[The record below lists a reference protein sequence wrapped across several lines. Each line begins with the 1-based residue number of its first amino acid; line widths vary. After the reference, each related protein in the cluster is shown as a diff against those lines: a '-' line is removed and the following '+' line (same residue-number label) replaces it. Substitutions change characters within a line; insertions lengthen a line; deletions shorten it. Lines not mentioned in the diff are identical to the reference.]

1 MTNVDIEGAGFL
13 ELPQLSADVQR
24 LYDDDVERVGFV
36 MNVSRLWAHQ
46 PILHSG
52 LADLMGQA
60 ARAGSLTSRQRGILV
75 VACAS
80 ALGDAYCSLAWG
92 KKLAGVAGAEVAGS
106 VLRGDHDRL
115 DLTERALAGW
125 ARKITRHPNTTEPR
139 DVQALRDAGYDD
151 AQIFAITAF
160 VALRIAFA
168 TVNDALGA
176 RPDHELS
183 QTAPTSVRDAVTY
196 GRSVGGDE

>member
-1 MTNVDIEGAGFL
+1 MTNVEIKGAGFL

-36 MNVSRLWAHQ
+36 MNLSRLWGHQ
-46 PILHSG
+46 PILHNG
-52 LADLMGQA
+52 LADLIGQA
-60 ARAGSLTSRQRGILV
+60 ARAGALTSRQRGILV
-75 VACAS
+75 AACAS
-80 ALGDAYCSLAWG
+80 TLGDAYCSLAWG

-106 VLRGDHDRL
+106 VLRGDDDRL

-125 ARKITRHPNTTEPR
+125 ARKITRDPNTTAAH

-151 AQIFAITAF
+151 AQICAITTF